1 MKIISNKKKLLDLIS
16 FENNL
21 GLVPTMGAIHK
32 GHISLIKKSV
42 STCKKTIVTIY
53 VNKPQFNRSIDF
65 IKYPRNLKKDIK
77 LLKNQKVDYLYLP
90 SDEQIYSTPPNKKIK
105 INSLYKKLCGKMRPG
120 HFQSVADVV
129 NRLIKII
136 SPNKIF
142 FGEKDMQQLK
152 IIQSF
157 VKKNHKSIK
166 VIGCKT
172 IREKNGIPYS
182 SRNFLLSKLE
192 RLIAS
197 KVYKFLLKNKNRL
210 IKKRSYLK
218 DFKYKIKK
226 FGVDKIDYLEII
238 DINKMIKPHK
248 NKKKLRIFIAYFLGS
263 TRLIDNF

>member
-1 MKIISNKKKLLDLIS
+1 ML
-16 FENNL
+16 
-21 GLVPTMGAIHK
+21 
-32 GHISLIKKSV
+32 
-42 STCKKTIVTIY
+42 
-53 VNKPQFNRSIDF
+53 
-65 IKYPRNLKKDIK
+65 
-77 LLKNQKVDYLYLP
+77 
-90 SDEQIYSTPPNKKIK
+90 
-105 INSLYKKLCGKMRPG
+105 
-120 HFQSVADVV
+120 
-129 NRLIKII
+129 
-136 SPNKIF
+136 
-142 FGEKDMQQLK
+142 QLK

-172 IREKNGIPYS
+172 IREKNGMPYS

-197 KVYKFLLKNKNRL
+197 KVYKFLLKNKNKL

-218 DFKYKIKK
+218 DCKYKIKK

-238 DINKMIKPHK
+238 DINKMIKPYK